1 MTPEIRSLILDLY
14 VIEAIKFGSFT
25 LKNGTQSPIYIDL
38 RLLISYPALMKK
50 MSSALATF
58 ISSLYFDLICGVP
71 YAALPIATA
80 LALEGDFP
88 MILCRKQMKD
98 YGTKKLIEGKFEKGQ
113 TCLIVEDVITSG
125 ASILETIASLKTQ
138 GLEVED
144 AIVMLDREQGGK
156 ENLKKNN
163 IRLHALIS
171 MFDLLKV
178 LFHEKKISEET
189 LHTVN
194 AFLTGL

>member
-14 VIEAIKFGSFT
+14 GIEAIKFGSFT

>member
-144 AIVMLDREQGGK
+144 AIVMLDREQGGQ
-156 ENLKKNN
+156 ENLRKNN